1 MVKRYKWIILLLV
14 LALGLLLGMFTV
26 HSSAASEP
34 GRTEVVFWHSMGGV
48 AGQTLMQIVD
58 DFNHSQNKIYVKP
71 VYQGSYEESLAKF
84 RTIGGTKDVPAIVQ
98 TYEVGT
104 KFMIDSGYITPV
116 QSFIDEDHY
125 NTKALEE
132 NILKFYTVKGKLY
145 SMPFNSS
152 TPVLMYNATAFKKA
166 GLDPNKPPKT
176 FSEVEAYAEKLVQNN
191 KGMDGFSFLN
201 YPWYFEEMVTTQGA
215 YNYNNANGRTGPI
228 TKSLVNSSQG
238 IKVLQW
244 LQNMKKKHLLTYFGT
259 NGGNEQAAFLTGKLG
274 MFLSSSAGAAQ
285 LIQNAPFK
293 VGIGFL
299 PHVDGVK
306 PQGVAIGG
314 ASLWLPKGP
323 SAKTQ
328 QAAFTFMKYLES
340 PAVQAKWHVGSGY
353 FPINKLAYKEPLLE
367 KTYKKIPQL
376 KVSADQL
383 HRTIPSY
390 YTRGFITTIT
400 PQARMV
406 LQQSIDGVMNGQ
418 SPKASLDNAAQSITD
433 IIERTNRAN
442 QK

>member
-1 MVKRYKWIILLLV
+1 MNRFKWIVLMLVVV
-14 LALGLLLGMFTV
+14 LALSLGFYSV
-26 HSSAASEP
+26 NLSAAPEP

-48 AGQTLMQIVD
+48 AGQTLQSIID
-58 DFNHSQNKIYVKP
+58 DFNQSQHKIYVKP

-116 QSFIDEDHY
+116 QSFIDKDHY
-125 NTKALEE
+125 DTSMLEK
-132 NILKFYTVKGKLY
+132 NILSFYTINGKLY

-152 TPVLMYNATAFKKA
+152 TPVLMYNADAFKKA
-166 GLDPNKPPKT
+166 GLDPDKPPKT
-176 FSEVEAYAEKLVQNN
+176 FSEVESDAKKLIQTN

-201 YPWYFEEMVTTQGA
+201 YPWYFEEMLTTQRG
-215 YNYNNANGRTGPI
+215 YNYNQANGRTGAI
-228 TKSLVNSSQG
+228 TQSLVNRPKG
-238 IKVLQW
+238 IRIFNW
-244 LQNMKKKHLLTYFGT
+244 LQKMKNEQLLAYFGT
-259 NGGNEQAAFLTGKLG
+259 NGGNEQTAFLTGKLG
-274 MFLSSSAGAAQ
+274 MYLSSSASAAQ
-285 LIQNAPFK
+285 IIQNAPFK

-299 PHVDGVK
+299 PHADGVK

-323 SAKTQ
+323 SVKTQ

-353 FPINKLAYKEPLLE
+353 FPINVKAYDEPLLK

-376 KVSADQL
+376 KVSANQL
-383 HRTIPSY
+383 HRTITSY
-390 YTRGFITTIT
+390 YTRGFLTTIT

-406 LQQSIDGVMNGQ
+406 MQQAIDSVMNGQ
-418 SPKASLDNAAQSITD
+418 APKATLDTAADSITD
-433 IIERTNRAN
+433 IITQTNRAN

>member
-1 MVKRYKWIILLLV
+1 MKHFRLILSIFVIILV
-14 LALGLLLGMFTV
+14 LLLGCY
-26 HSSAASEP
+26 SINSAAAPEP

-48 AGQTLMQIVD
+48 AGQTLQNIIN
-58 DFNHSQNKIYVKP
+58 DFNQSQDKIYVKP

-116 QSFIDEDHY
+116 QFFIDKNHY
-125 NTKALEE
+125 DTSALEK
-132 NILKFYTVKGKLY
+132 NILSFYTINGKLY

-152 TPVLMYNATAFKKA
+152 TPVLMYNADAFKKA
-166 GLDPNKPPKT
+166 GINPNKPPMT
-176 FSEVEAYAEKLVQNN
+176 FSEVEADAKKLTQTD

-201 YPWYFEEMVTTQGA
+201 YPWYFEEMLTTQRG
-215 YNYNNANGRTGPI
+215 YNYDHANGRTGSI
-228 TKSLVNSSQG
+228 TRSLVNSPKGVRIFS
-238 IKVLQW
+238 W
-244 LQNMKKKHLLTYFGT
+244 LQKMRKEHLLAYFGT
-259 NGGNEQAAFLTGKLG
+259 NGGNEQTAFLTGKLG
-274 MFLSSSAGAAQ
+274 MYLSSSASAAQ
-285 LIQNAPFK
+285 IIQNAPFK

-299 PHVDGVK
+299 PHADGVK

-353 FPINKLAYKEPLLE
+353 FPINTKAYDEPLLK

-383 HRTIPSY
+383 HSTVTSY
-390 YTRGFITTIT
+390 YTRGFLTTIT
-400 PQARMV
+400 PQARME
-406 LQQSIDGVMNGQ
+406 LQQAIDSVMNGQ
-418 SPKASLDNAAQSITD
+418 APKKTLDTAANSITD
-433 IIERTNRAN
+433 IITQTNRAN